1 MSEEN
6 NNYFFALREHAD
18 LCENKLNYFSKKLA
32 ANTLSD
38 DDYFAIERLLQ
49 ILIEAAIGVSKHMVR
64 AYGQTP
70 LVSAYDNFQILA
82 DHKVLSSKELAT
94 WKSIVG
100 LRNVLLHDYL
110 RVDRNIVTS
119 VLKKHLYLL
128 VSAFIKKRSD

>member
-1 MSEEN
+1 
-6 NNYFFALREHAD
+6 
-18 LCENKLNYFSKKLA
+18 
-32 ANTLSD
+32 
-38 DDYFAIERLLQ
+38 
-49 ILIEAAIGVSKHMVR
+49 MVR